1 MPIRVPRHRS
11 SKPRAIA
18 APTLPDFIG
27 RLGHELRTPLNAI
40 LGFSELMSVGT
51 FGPLRNPRYV
61 EYTKLIHLS
70 AAQLLAMI
78 DGLQRLAQLQAGGVA
93 LQRVPVDLALEAHG
107 ALESVGAPAARRRVL
122 LRIEKSKTAALVHG
136 DRDLLREMIGE
147 LVRNAVSFTPDG
159 GRVTLRVHATR
170 GGALRLVVD
179 DTGIGI
185 PAKDRARVFE
195 PFFQLKP
202 KGVPA
207 PDGPGLGLSIALA
220 IATLH
225 GATLALRSG
234 AGDAGTTAILT
245 WPVSAAA
252 RAVRTRRAAV
262 KPGSSGKRSR

>member
-1 MPIRVPRHRS
+1 MPIRHSRHRS
-11 SKPRAIA
+11 SQSRSIA
-18 APTLPDFIG
+18 APALPDFIG

-93 LQRVPVDLALEAHG
+93 LKRVPVDLALEAHG

-122 LRIEKSKTAALVHG
+122 LRIEKSRSAAQILG

-170 GGALRLVVD
+170 GGAVRLVIE

-185 PAKDRARVFE
+185 AARDRARVFE
-195 PFFQLKP
+195 PFFQIKP
-202 KGVPA
+202 EGIPA
-207 PDGPGLGLSIALA
+207 PEGPGLGLSIAQA
-220 IATLH
+220 IAALH
-225 GATLALRSG
+225 GATLTLRAG
-234 AGDAGTTAILT
+234 AGNAGTSAILT
-245 WPVSAAA
+245 WPATKAGPA
-252 RAVRTRRAAV
+252 IKTRRAAA
-262 KPGSSGKRSR
+262 KPGSSSKRSR

>member
-1 MPIRVPRHRS
+1 MPIRTPHHRS
-11 SKPRAIA
+11 SKSRSITSPA
-18 APTLPDFIG
+18 LPDFIG

-78 DGLQRLAQLQAGGVA
+78 DGLQRLARLQAGGVEMK
-93 LQRVPVDLALEAHG
+93 RMPVDLALEAHG

-122 LRIEKSKTAALVHG
+122 LRIEKSKSVVQVFG

-147 LVRNAVSFTPDG
+147 LVRNALSFTPDG
-159 GRVTLRVHATR
+159 GRVTLRVACTR
-170 GGALRLVVD
+170 GGAVRLVVE

-185 PAKDRARVFE
+185 AAKDRARVFE
-195 PFFQLKP
+195 PFFQVKP
-202 KGVPA
+202 EGIPA
-207 PDGPGLGLSIALA
+207 PEGPGLGLSIAQA
-220 IATLH
+220 IADLH

-234 AGDAGTTAILT
+234 SGNAGTAAILT
-245 WPVSAAA
+245 WPAAKA
-252 RAVRTRRAAV
+252 GPAVKTRRAAA